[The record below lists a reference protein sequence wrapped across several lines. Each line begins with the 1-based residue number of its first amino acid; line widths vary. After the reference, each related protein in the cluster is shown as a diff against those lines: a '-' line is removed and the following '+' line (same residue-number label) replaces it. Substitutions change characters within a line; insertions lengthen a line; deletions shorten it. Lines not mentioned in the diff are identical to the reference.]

1 MNIKKQ
7 LLLLLLVSF
16 GLSAMAQRL
25 SDEKREKMEKLKV
38 AYLLVE
44 LELDEQKSAA
54 FKSLYDEYQEK
65 KKELWKRSHDAHKQ
79 MKEAE
84 HDEEESELENL
95 SETEAQK
102 ALDERIELEEQKLAL
117 EKEYLEK
124 MVALMGAKKVLQMKK
139 AEHSFKRE
147 LLHMYK
153 DDKKRHHME
162 KELIEK
168 RRKAH

>member
-79 MKEAE
+79 MKEE
-84 HDEEESELENL
+84 IN
-95 SETEAQK
+95 
-102 ALDERIELEEQKLAL
+102 
-117 EKEYLEK
+117 
-124 MVALMGAKKVLQMKK
+124 
-139 AEHSFKRE
+139 
-147 LLHMYK
+147 
-153 DDKKRHHME
+153 
-162 KELIEK
+162 
-168 RRKAH
+168 

>member
-16 GLSAMAQRL
+16 GLSTMAQRL

-65 KKELWKRSHDAHKQ
+65 KKELWS
-79 MKEAE
+79 
-84 HDEEESELENL
+84 NL
-95 SETEAQK
+95 IVQK
-102 ALDERIELEEQKLAL
+102 
-117 EKEYLEK
+117 
-124 MVALMGAKKVLQMKK
+124 V
-139 AEHSFKRE
+139 
-147 LLHMYK
+147 
-153 DDKKRHHME
+153 
-162 KELIEK
+162 
-168 RRKAH
+168 